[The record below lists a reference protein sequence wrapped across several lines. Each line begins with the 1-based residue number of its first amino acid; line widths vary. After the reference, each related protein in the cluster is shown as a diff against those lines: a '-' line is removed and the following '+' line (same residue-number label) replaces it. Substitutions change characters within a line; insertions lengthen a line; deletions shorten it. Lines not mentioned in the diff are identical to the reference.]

1 MEIIIIRTYYMAGTN
16 GLLYINAGEFPLCR
30 TIELPWLQNKTGVS
44 CIPEGRYRIRM
55 RYSHK
60 FSHHLEVTDVPG
72 RSMILVHPANDAKR
86 ELRGCIAPV
95 TIHTGE
101 GKGSRSKIAF
111 NMLLQIVKANLK
123 TGPVYITIKK
133 TEHDNQRKG

>member
-1 MEIIIIRTYYMAGTN
+1 MAGTN

-60 FSHHLEVTDVPG
+60 FSNHLEVTGVPC
-72 RSMILVHPANDAKR
+72 RSMILVHPANDAES
-86 ELRGCIAPV
+86 ELQGM
-95 TIHTGE
+95 
-101 GKGSRSKIAF
+101 KI
-111 NMLLQIVKANLK
+111 Q
-123 TGPVYITIKK
+123 
-133 TEHDNQRKG
+133 